1 MPVDSQGNWD
11 PTGEAEGKSRQEG
24 SERARHGE
32 KAVTQEMHTSTRG
45 AQLTA
50 FLIMIITG
58 VDSAPDNALKL
69 RSAALHTCY

>member
-1 MPVDSQGNWD
+1 MPVDSQSNWD
-11 PTGEAEGKSRQEG
+11 PMGEAEGKSRQEG
-24 SERARHGE
+24 SARHGE

>member
-11 PTGEAEGKSRQEG
+11 PMGEAEGKSRQEG